1 MGQLCAP
8 SLLLKSNSNLD
19 ARMEIVFAR
28 YVVENFLTV
37 QTLQPNRLSSGHL
50 SKALQN
56 SAFHKYH

>member
-37 QTLQPNRLSSGHL
+37 QTLQPNRLSSGDL